1 MRVVVQDASAMR
13 GRCHQRCHKAGGKSC
28 RALWRFNPGLATPL
42 LASNRTDLAAEQYG
56 ERAAT
61 CSGRR
66 GPGESREGG
75 SGLLSGEFCGPRL
88 QTFAQA
94 QLGTETTG
102 RQPPA
107 AYGRRRRRRCCLP
120 TRLAP
125 QHPRVLQAQPQQQ
138 KMLLLQ
144 VSETEWAV
152 VMMDPQTEQVR
163 ELQIDAATAKLVEEG
178 KLTPEQLTA
187 MLAAQ
192 QQEGG
197 GGGSGGGGGG
207 DAGAAS

>member
-1 MRVVVQDASAMR
+1 
-13 GRCHQRCHKAGGKSC
+13 
-28 RALWRFNPGLATPL
+28 
-42 LASNRTDLAAEQYG
+42 
-56 ERAAT
+56 
-61 CSGRR
+61 
-66 GPGESREGG
+66 
-75 SGLLSGEFCGPRL
+75 
-88 QTFAQA
+88 
-94 QLGTETTG
+94 
-102 RQPPA
+102 
-107 AYGRRRRRRCCLP
+107 
-120 TRLAP
+120 
-125 QHPRVLQAQPQQQ
+125 
-138 KMLLLQ
+138 MLLLQ